1 MQRQGKNVDTP
12 VGSGTDFMTK
22 RRGRWMFRHFDRLR
36 AFLRSSITVEE
47 GLARRQDNFL
57 VLRIAAAAAVIYGH
71 ASAIAPSVGTR
82 DIFVRLGWGIY
93 SGDIAVNI
101 FFLISGFLVTGSY
114 IRQRSF
120 YKFAKAR
127 ILRVYPAFV
136 LNVVLLA
143 TVYGL
148 MFTSLPSAEY
158 LHHGGVWNYIATN
171 LKMSSNMVWTLPG
184 VFEDG
189 AKTAAINGAQWTL
202 PAEVRMYVLLGI
214 LGAIGLFAS
223 VRVAT
228 LVLAVLFLAGL
239 VHPELFP
246 LNQTWLRLAGYFML
260 GVCIYLHRASI
271 RVSLELVVVLVL
283 AAVLVRHLP
292 PYPMVFA
299 LALAGVVGFIAYLM
313 PPWRWLERFG
323 DPSYGIYL
331 WGWPCQQAVAHIFPG
346 AGLTLHVG
354 SSLAMATVMGYGS
367 WTLLE
372 KQMLRLK

>member
-1 MQRQGKNVDTP
+1 
-12 VGSGTDFMTK
+12 MTK
-22 RRGRWMFRHFDRLR
+22 WRGRRVFRHFDRLSV
-36 AFLRSSITVEE
+36 FLRSSVTVEE

-57 VLRIAAAAAVIYGH
+57 LLRIAAAAAVIYGH
-71 ASAIAPSVGTR
+71 APAIAPSVGTR

-127 ILRVYPAFV
+127 ALRIYPAFV
-136 LNVVLLA
+136 LNVAMLA

-148 MFTSLPSAEY
+148 MFTSLSSAEY
-158 LHHGGVWNYIATN
+158 LHQDGVWNYIATN
-171 LKMSSNMVWTLPG
+171 LRMSSNMAWTLPG

-214 LGAIGLFAS
+214 MGALGLFSS

-228 LVLAVLFLAGL
+228 VVLAGL
-239 VHPELFP
+239 LLMGFTHPELFP
-246 LNQTWLRLAGYFML
+246 LNQAWLRLAGYFVL
-260 GVCIYLHRASI
+260 GVFIYLYRTSI

-283 AAVLVRHLP
+283 ATVLVRHLP
-292 PYPMVFA
+292 LYPVVFA
-299 LALAGVVGFIAYLM
+299 LALAAVVGFIAYLI

-331 WGWPCQQAVAHIFPG
+331 WGWPCQQAVAHILPG
-346 AGLTLHVG
+346 AGLLLHVG
-354 SSLAMATVMGYGS
+354 FALILATVMGYGS